1 VDHFGALPNDEL
13 VLANLGAWNGRHQV
27 NPTPS
32 VGIRAAMEPWYRNA
46 VIYSLSVETF
56 MDGNGDGI
64 GDFSGLRDRLDY
76 LESLGVDALWLAP
89 TQPTP
94 NRDDGYDITDY
105 YGIDARL
112 GSSGDFAEFLFE
124 ADGRGIRVLLDLVVN
139 HTSERHPWFVSARS
153 SDESRHRDWYVW
165 SRKRP
170 RAARSGVV
178 FPGVQASTW
187 SYERKARSWYFH
199 RFYDFEPDLN
209 IENPRVREEI
219 HRVVSYWLRLGV
231 SGFRVDAVPFLIEK
245 PQPDGGTP
253 QLHFEYLR
261 ELREVIQWR
270 RGDAI
275 LLGEANVVPRDDEH
289 YFANGDGLHMMFN
302 FWVNQHLF
310 TSLATADARPLASA
324 LAATCNIPASAQ
336 WAHFLR
342 NHDEL
347 DLGRLEPNE
356 RDAVFARFAPEP
368 SMRLYG
374 RGIRRRLAPMLGEQ
388 RRLELAYSLL
398 FSLPGAPVL
407 RYGEEIGM
415 GENLRLKERDAIR
428 TPMQWSEERNAG
440 FSTSER
446 LVRPVVDKGP
456 YGFDAVNV
464 EEQLRRPTSLLRWM
478 IQMIRIRKECPEI
491 GTGEWQIV
499 PTRSRHT
506 LAVVYTRRDSAV
518 LCIHNFDE
526 EPREISL
533 DLKMSSGDRLSS
545 LFGSGESHSSN
556 GRHRLRLEALG
567 YDWYRLS

>member
-1 VDHFGALPNDEL
+1 
-13 VLANLGAWNGRHQV
+13 
-27 NPTPS
+27 
-32 VGIRAAMEPWYRNA
+32 MEPWYRNA
-46 VIYSLSVETF
+46 VIYSLSVEAF

-76 LESLGVDALWLAP
+76 LESLGVDVLWLAP
-89 TQPTP
+89 VYPTP

-105 YGIDARL
+105 YGIDGRL

-124 ADGRGIRVLLDLVVN
+124 AEGRGMRVLLDLVVN
-139 HTSERHPWFVSARS
+139 HTSERHPWFVSAKA
-153 SDESRHRDWYVW
+153 SDESDYRDWYVW

-187 SYERKARSWYFH
+187 SYEQKARSWYFH

-209 IENPRVREEI
+209 MENPRVREEI

-245 PQPDGGTP
+245 PQPNGGAA

-261 ELREVIQWR
+261 ELREVVQWR

-289 YFANGDGLHMMFN
+289 YFADGQGLHLMFN

-310 TSLATADARPLASA
+310 ASLATADARPLASA
-324 LAATCNIPASAQ
+324 LTATRSIPASAQ
-336 WAHFLR
+336 WAYFLR

-347 DLGRLEPNE
+347 DLGRLQPAQ
-356 RDAVFARFAPEP
+356 RDAVFARFAPEA
-368 SMRLYG
+368 SMQLYG
-374 RGIRRRLAPMLGEQ
+374 RGIRRRLAPMLGDQ
-388 RRLELAYSLL
+388 RRLEFAYSLL

-428 TPMQWSEERNAG
+428 TPMQWGSGRNGG

-446 LVRPVVDKGP
+446 LVRPVIDKGP

-464 EEQLRRPTSLLRWM
+464 EEQLRRSGSLLRWM
-478 IQMIRIRKECPEI
+478 IELIRIRKECAVI
-491 GTGEWQIV
+491 GTGDWRIL
-499 PTRSRHT
+499 PTRSGHV
-506 LAVVYTRRDSAV
+506 LAVLYTRRDSAV
-518 LCIHNFDE
+518 LCLHNFDE
-526 EPREISL
+526 KPREITI
-533 DLKMSSGDRLSS
+533 DLKMPSGGERLHS
-545 LFGSGESHSSN
+545 LFGSGDSYGSA
-556 GRHRLRLEALG
+556 GRHQVRLEPLG
-567 YDWYRLS
+567 YDWYRVG